1 MFNQRTLCSPC
12 LKLSNAA
19 PADHSKAQ
27 RELQSWDSVLFSR
40 NTTRTNSTFLV
51 KELVLE
57 KAQKHTQKT
66 DSSKQTTALIQEL
79 LTNIFFSP
87 RRNAANR
94 LAGLLLCFP
103 PGTREKQLPEYCLK
117 SSSY

>member
-40 NTTRTNSTFLV
+40 
-51 KELVLE
+51 
-57 KAQKHTQKT
+57 KT